1 MSKNPYAQ
9 VALTYVR
16 RPLSSLA
23 GVIISFSF
31 VMLTL
36 GLLIFLVLRTGDAED
51 FHVLQLMPFVF
62 LFLYLTAHA
71 KDQFADPRAHL
82 TPRFRR
88 VHGTIAAAAA
98 MALAVLLPATMSW
111 RLGWHSTG
119 FVALTLLLL
128 GTILWSVLL
137 FSSSL
142 WPMLSLCVG
151 FLLLG
156 TEAGRG
162 WAQQLVCG
170 RSEPQA
176 VAILVLGAAITLR
189 GAIRL
194 MRLNEDMRE
203 YNWIKWDRARGRAEP
218 IGEQSKGRDLAAW
231 LTEWQ
236 MARLTQH
243 ALRAPGS
250 PWSRIYRWPIPSGI
264 SLSGCVFAITM
275 ILILEIARRVLP
287 KPTPPGLLCFMCLL
301 FWPPFAAM
309 VQLLQRART
318 LAYELLLPVDRRS
331 CLRQAG
337 MGALLCQLG
346 AWGTMGIVFFFWL
359 LATHQPYPLP
369 LLADAILISAA
380 AQACT
385 FGMAMWAARLGHP
398 ARTLSGMAMGL
409 AYAVGMSFQTAL
421 RNGAPPPPVPP
432 VYAVVLAA
440 VILIAVGI
448 LLTWTAYRRW
458 LAADLD

>member
-16 RPLSSLA
+16 RPLSSLI

-31 VMLTL
+31 IMLTL

-82 TPRFRR
+82 TPGFRR
-88 VHGTIAAAAA
+88 VHGTIAAAIATT
-98 MALAVLLPATMSW
+98 LAVLLPATVSW

-156 TEAGRG
+156 TEVGRG

-176 VAILVLGAAITLR
+176 AAILVLGAAITLR

-236 MARLTQH
+236 MARLTRH
-243 ALRAPGS
+243 ALRASGS
-250 PWSRIYRWPIPSGI
+250 RWSRIY
-264 SLSGCVFAITM
+264 
-275 ILILEIARRVLP
+275 
-287 KPTPPGLLCFMCLL
+287 
-301 FWPPFAAM
+301 
-309 VQLLQRART
+309 
-318 LAYELLLPVDRRS
+318 
-331 CLRQAG
+331 
-337 MGALLCQLG
+337 
-346 AWGTMGIVFFFWL
+346 
-359 LATHQPYPLP
+359 
-369 LLADAILISAA
+369 
-380 AQACT
+380 
-385 FGMAMWAARLGHP
+385 
-398 ARTLSGMAMGL
+398 
-409 AYAVGMSFQTAL
+409 
-421 RNGAPPPPVPP
+421 
-432 VYAVVLAA
+432 
-440 VILIAVGI
+440 
-448 LLTWTAYRRW
+448 
-458 LAADLD
+458 